1 MLLRIFGSNMDKVTE
16 GWRKIMMFVI
26 CMIHHILMYGQVKED
41 EMGWVG
47 HKGLRS
53 ENPEGRYH
61 LDDVGIDGRIIYNG
75 S

>member
-1 MLLRIFGSNMDKVTE
+1 
-16 GWRKIMMFVI
+16 
-26 CMIHHILMYGQVKED
+26 MIHHILLYDQVKED

-61 LDDVGIDGRIIYNG
+61 LDNVGIDGRIIYNG